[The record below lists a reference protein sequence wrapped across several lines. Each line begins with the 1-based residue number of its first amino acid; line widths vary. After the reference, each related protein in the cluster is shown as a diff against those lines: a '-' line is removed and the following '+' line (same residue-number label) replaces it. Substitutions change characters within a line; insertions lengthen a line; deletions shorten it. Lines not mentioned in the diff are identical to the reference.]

1 MISATSSGNISSYEF
16 FTGNYFLSQNDL
28 LEKAAT
34 IKRFEY
40 SPFGKE
46 SKAQTEIAKKQ
57 YQMLGTSFE

>member
-1 MISATSSGNISSYEF
+1 M
-16 FTGNYFLSQNDL
+16 

-46 SKAQTEIAKKQ
+46 SKAQNEIAKKQ
-57 YQMLGTSFE
+57 YQMLGNSFEYNEKINKNEKTAMLKSIVNQI